1 MSQTPTPRTISEEL
15 HLLVA
20 SRASLVFVRTSEE
33 RRLETILRRVADT
46 AFSLPVPL
54 FVWSLTEGLREGD
67 EAVFGTEEPLTALD
81 TIINYG
87 QHALFLLL
95 DLSLEDPRV
104 IRRLRDA
111 HRQLEGTAKTILLC
125 GPELALPP
133 TLQKQVHVLDLPIP
147 DSATLGALFDEVCE
161 RNPEVTV
168 ELGKEREAFLRGGLG
183 LTEDEARAAFAKLL
197 VGRQHLGPEAII
209 ELFDEKRGVVRKEG
223 ILEYVQSDVNLDDIG
238 GLANLKDWLRL
249 RQQQFSTEAQNYG
262 LDLPRG
268 LLLTGIS
275 GCGKSFAAKAI
286 AATWRMPLVH
296 LDMNRIYAGVAGTP
310 ERTLERAMRTAEAIA
325 PVVLWIDEIE
335 TAIVGVQGQGQ
346 GGGQATRI
354 FSSFLTWMQE
364 KQQMVFVAATAN
376 EIDKL
381 PPEMLR
387 KGRFDEIFFVDLPD
401 EGEREEILTVHLAK
415 RNQDPAGLDVT
426 GVAKSTEGWTGA
438 ELEQLVVSAMYLA
451 FDWNRPVLDN
461 DLYTCLGRTVPLSRT
476 MLERIKQIK
485 RWAATRAVQAGG
497 KRE

>member
-1 MSQTPTPRTISEEL
+1 MTQSNTLRTVSEEL
-15 HLLVA
+15 QILVA
-20 SRASLVFVRTSEE
+20 SRASLVMVRTAEE
-33 RRLETILRRVADT
+33 RRLESILRHVADA

-67 EAVFGTEEPLTALD
+67 DVAFGSEEPRTALD
-81 TIINYG
+81 TIIDYG

-95 DLSLEDPRV
+95 DLPLDDPRV
-104 IRRLRDA
+104 VRRLRDA
-111 HRQLEGTAKTILLC
+111 HRQLEGTAKTIFLC
-125 GPELALPP
+125 GPALSLPLS
-133 TLQKQVHVLDLPIP
+133 LQKQVHVMDLPVPGI
-147 DSATLGALFDEVCE
+147 DALGELFDEVCG
-161 RNPEVTV
+161 RTPEVAV
-168 ELGKEREAFLRGGLG
+168 ELGDEREALLRGGLG

-197 VGRQHLGPEAII
+197 VGRTRLGPEAIT
-209 ELFDEKRGVVRKEG
+209 ELFEEKRNVVRKEG
-223 ILEYVQSDVNLDDIG
+223 ILEYVQPTVDLDDIG

-249 RQQQFSTEAQNYG
+249 REKQFTVEARDFG
-262 LDLPRG
+262 LDQPRG
-268 LLLTGIS
+268 VLLTGIS

-286 AATWRMPLVH
+286 AAYWRLPLVH

-310 ERTLERAMRTAEAIA
+310 EQTLERAMRTAEAIA

-335 TAIVGVQGQGQ
+335 TAIVGTHGQ

-364 KQQMVFVAATAN
+364 KQQMIFVAATAN

-401 EGEREEILTVHLAK
+401 EQERAEILTVHLKK
-415 RNQDPAGLDVT
+415 RNQDPTALDVI
-426 GVAKSTEGWTGA
+426 GVSKATEGWTGA
-438 ELEQLVVSAMYLA
+438 ELEQLVIAAMYLA
-451 FDWNRPVLDN
+451 FDWNRTVIDN

-476 MLERIKQIK
+476 MIERIKVIK
-485 RWAATRAVQAGG
+485 RWAATRAVRAGG
-497 KRE
+497 KKAE

>member
-1 MSQTPTPRTISEEL
+1 MTQAPAARTVPEEL
-15 HLLVA
+15 QILVA
-20 SRASLVFVRTSEE
+20 SRATLVFVQTAEE
-33 RRLETILRRVADT
+33 RRLESILRRVADT

-67 EAVFGTEEPLTALD
+67 EAVFGSEEPQKALD
-81 TIINYG
+81 AIIDYG

-95 DLSLEDPRV
+95 DVPLEEARV
-104 IRRLRDA
+104 VRRLRDA
-111 HRQLEGTAKTILLC
+111 HRRMEGIAKTIILC
-125 GPELALPP
+125 GPELSLPL
-133 TLQKQVHVLDLPIP
+133 TLRKQVHVLDLPVP
-147 DSATLGALFDEVCE
+147 DVAALSEIFDEVCE
-161 RNPEVTV
+161 RTPGVTV
-168 ELGKEREAFLRGGLG
+168 ELGDEREALLRGGLG

-197 VGRQHLGPEAII
+197 VGRTRMGPEAIV
-209 ELFDEKRGVVRKEG
+209 ELFEEKRSVVRKEG
-223 ILEYVQSDVNLDDIG
+223 ILEYVQPGVGMDDIG
-238 GLANLKDWLRL
+238 GLANLKEWLRM
-249 RQQQFSTEAQNYG
+249 RQQQFTAEARDYG

-268 LLLTGIS
+268 LLITGIS
-275 GCGKSFAAKAI
+275 GCGKSFVAKAI
-286 AATWRMPLVH
+286 AAYWRLPLVH

-335 TAIVGVQGQGQ
+335 TAIVGTHGD

-364 KQQMVFVAATAN
+364 KRQMIFVAATAN

-401 EGEREEILTVHLAK
+401 EQEREEILTVHLVK
-415 RNQDPAGLDVT
+415 RNQDPAALDVT
-426 GVAKSTEGWTGA
+426 GVAKATGGWTGA
-438 ELEQLVVSAMYLA
+438 ELEQLVISAMYLA
-451 FDWNRPVLDN
+451 FDWNRAVIDN

-476 MLERIKQIK
+476 MIERIKEIK
-485 RWAATRAVQAGG
+485 RWAATRAVRAGG
-497 KRE
+497 KPVE

>member
-1 MSQTPTPRTISEEL
+1 MTQPPPPRTVLEEL
-15 HLLVA
+15 HILVA

-33 RRLETILRRVADT
+33 RRLESILGRVADT

-54 FVWSLTEGLREGD
+54 FVWSLTEGMREGD
-67 EAVFGTEEPLTALD
+67 EAVLSTEEPITALD
-81 TIINYG
+81 TIIDYS

-95 DLSLEDPRV
+95 DLPTEDPRV

-111 HRQLEGTAKTILLC
+111 HRRLEGAAKTIFLC
-125 GPELALPP
+125 GPDLSVPP
-133 TLQKQVHVLDLPIP
+133 TLQKQVQVLDLPIP
-147 DSATLGALFDEVCE
+147 DVAGLGELFDEVCK
-161 RNPEVTV
+161 RAPEVTV
-168 ELGKEREAFLRGGLG
+168 DLGNEREALLRGGLG

-197 VGRQHLGPEAII
+197 VGRTRLGSEAIV

-223 ILEYVQSDVNLDDIG
+223 ILDYVPSNVNLDDIG

-249 RQQQFSTEAQNYG
+249 RQQQFSPEAQEYG

-268 LLLTGIS
+268 LLITGIS
-275 GCGKSFAAKAI
+275 GCGKSYAAKAI

-335 TAIVGVQGQGQ
+335 TAIVGTHGD

-401 EGEREEILTVHLAK
+401 EQERIEILIVHLSK
-415 RNQDPAGLDVT
+415 RNQAPEALDVT

-438 ELEQLVVSAMYLA
+438 ELEQLVISAMYLA
-451 FDWNRPVLDN
+451 FDWNRPVLDH

-476 MLERIKQIK
+476 MIERIKEIK
-485 RWAATRAVQAGG
+485 RWADTRAVKAGG
-497 KRE
+497 RREQ